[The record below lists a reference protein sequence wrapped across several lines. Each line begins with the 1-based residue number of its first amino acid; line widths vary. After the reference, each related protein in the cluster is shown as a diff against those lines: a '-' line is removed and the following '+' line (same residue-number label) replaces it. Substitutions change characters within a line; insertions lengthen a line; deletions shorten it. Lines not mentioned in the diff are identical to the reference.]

1 MPLRKLTREFRDYPA
16 TLSTCAIW
24 IAVFAAMTYCEFVE
38 RNAFLTPTRWLLAGF
53 PGGSRFGDLTLR
65 ELGQGQVWRLIT
77 CNFIHF
83 SLIHLGLNLLAMYQL
98 GSMIEEW
105 YGSFHFLF
113 IYALLG
119 GGGNLVSAGIR
130 YGIGS
135 NPDVH
140 SGGGSVLIMG
150 LVGMCAVV
158 GWRVRDRWGKSLSRL
173 MLLFLVLTA
182 IMGILLPKFIDNW
195 GHAGGALVGAPM
207 GLADRRLM
215 ANRSKPSAWG
225 LGLMAGLI
233 MATCGAAQLIE
244 DLREAPARREKLLIS
259 RSDQLMRTARNLA
272 LLGRLVEQ
280 PGESSGRGQTL
291 ESIEQVLD
299 GPARDEIRAIR
310 PLVEIAQTRP
320 LRVEEKQQLE
330 ERLARAIREVR
341 QDYVTLQRRIREL
354 PKHGRSRR

>member
-1 MPLRKLTREFRDYPA
+1 MTLRKLTREFRDYPA

-24 IAVFAAMTYCEFVE
+24 IVVFAAMTYCEFVE
-38 RNAFLTPTRWLLAGF
+38 RNTFLTPTRWLLAGF

-105 YGSFHFLF
+105 YGSLHFLF

-173 MLLFLVLTA
+173 MMLFLVLTA
-182 IMGILLPKFIDNW
+182 IMGILLPNFIDNW

-244 DLREAPARREKLLIS
+244 DMREAPARREKLLIS
-259 RSDQLMRTARNLA
+259 RSDQLMRAANYLTV
-272 LLGRLVEQ
+272 LGRLVERR
-280 PGESSGRGQTL
+280 GDLSGSVEKLDNL
-291 ESIEQVLD
+291 EQFLD
-299 GPARDEIRAIR
+299 RPARDEVRGIR
-310 PLVEIAQTRP
+310 PLVEIAEARP
-320 LRVEEKQQLE
+320 LSAEEDRE
-330 ERLARAIREVR
+330 FRERLARAIRDVR
-341 QDYVTLQRRIREL
+341 QEYVNMQRRIREL
-354 PKHGRSRR
+354 PKRGRSRR